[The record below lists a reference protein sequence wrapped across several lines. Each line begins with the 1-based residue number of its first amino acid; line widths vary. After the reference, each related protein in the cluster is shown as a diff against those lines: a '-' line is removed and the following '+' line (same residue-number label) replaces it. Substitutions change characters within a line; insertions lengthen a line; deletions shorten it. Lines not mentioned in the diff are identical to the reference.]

1 MELPK
6 RKSPRADWYDYA
18 GGMYFVTVVTRNRN
32 KYFGEINNG
41 VMSLNSLGAF
51 LDTELQNIQQ
61 HYHYARLINHVVMPN
76 HFHAIIYIEENMLP
90 KKLKS
95 VEKVFESNNPL
106 EKAHLAKNWLSTIVG
121 GIKSCVT
128 RYANNNSM
136 KFSWQTRYHDHIIRG
151 NRDFDLISKYID
163 SNTANWDLDCFNA
176 P

>member
-76 HFHAIIYIEENMLP
+76 HFHAIIYIEEKP
-90 KKLKS
+90 KKK
-95 VEKVFESNNPL
+95 
-106 EKAHLAKNWLSTIVG
+106 T
-121 GIKSCVT
+121 
-128 RYANNNSM
+128 
-136 KFSWQTRYHDHIIRG
+136 
-151 NRDFDLISKYID
+151 SKKK
-163 SNTANWDLDCFNA
+163 TK
-176 P
+176 